1 MDDGHE
7 AYSSFEAVEFGE
19 LQMKVFLAKHGKWL
33 GGEFYA
39 ASEEVIVEAWRI
51 GREAALSKMGGN

>member
-1 MDDGHE
+1 MKDGHA
-7 AYSSFEAVEFGE
+7 AYSTFVAVEFGE
-19 LQMKVFLAKHGKWL
+19 SQMKEFLAKHSKWL

-51 GREAALSKMGGN
+51 GREAALSRMRGN